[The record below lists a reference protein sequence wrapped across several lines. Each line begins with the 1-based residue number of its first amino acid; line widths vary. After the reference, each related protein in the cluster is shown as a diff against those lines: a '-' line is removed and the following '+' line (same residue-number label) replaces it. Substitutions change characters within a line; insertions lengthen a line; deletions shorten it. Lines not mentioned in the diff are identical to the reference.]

1 MAGVFNA
8 FLAYRFI
15 KILTTPFDEQDAFAK
30 GIIDDEGNVLKTSR
44 DLKSRDEKKSF
55 TTFHKIIFNLKK
67 ILAKFPG
74 GKSRIASY
82 AAAMALL
89 KENEENLKRSDITLM
104 EGLLIDYINLEE
116 ENYRDSIRG
125 IHLVEEIVNTA
136 SPVALANFNA
146 DPFKPTFAGMRVFK
160 VKPDAYTKFLKGKK
174 KNSHWEPFLRRE
186 DSSDL
191 RAYIKRYPT
200 NNIVLQDEQY
210 GTMTILHRDL

>member
-15 KILTTPFDEQDAFAK
+15 KILTTPFDEQDTFAK

-82 AAAMALL
+82 AAALAL
-89 KENEENLKRSDITLM
+89 
-104 EGLLIDYINLEE
+104 
-116 ENYRDSIRG
+116 
-125 IHLVEEIVNTA
+125 
-136 SPVALANFNA
+136 
-146 DPFKPTFAGMRVFK
+146 
-160 VKPDAYTKFLKGKK
+160 
-174 KNSHWEPFLRRE
+174 
-186 DSSDL
+186 
-191 RAYIKRYPT
+191 
-200 NNIVLQDEQY
+200 
-210 GTMTILHRDL
+210 